1 MEDRTRMKET
11 KKFMQFLF
19 QVDLELKTDMSMM
32 YMVLFL
38 LVGFSKIA
46 SYLIIEYLNVT
57 KHSFGYHYSV
67 LIGHPYRTPL

>member
-46 SYLIIEYLNVT
+46 SYLIIE
-57 KHSFGYHYSV
+57 
-67 LIGHPYRTPL
+67 